1 MATLLGKIIAD
12 FTTALS
18 TDIAVGGTSATLA
31 SATDDDGN
39 ALPSGRYFF
48 TLDGSN
54 SSKEHISCDLVGTA
68 LTNIKS
74 LSRQGVETT
83 GAVRK
88 HRIGASVSLTNHGH
102 LKFINDLVSGTT
114 TLNALAPLGYDAA
127 PSSLTGNQLAT
138 VTYVLGVVNGGT
150 VTFDKQVIANQTA
163 GENLTAND
171 IVYFKEAD
179 AKWWKVDADLTATF
193 DQLQMGVAQ
202 ATVLANGTVQIGIS
216 GPMSG
221 FTGLTAGSKYYAS
234 NTAGAI
240 TTTAGTYSV
249 FVGWALSTTIL
260 LFDSVGK
267 TLPTQKEKDAL
278 VGSQGVPSSTNKYI
292 TQDNT
297 STAGTDQSQTTQ
309 NGTVEIGESDA
320 TSKKNK
326 LAQSFIPVKTKI
338 RGVNLYK
345 SADTGTF
352 TGTVTVSIQADSTGS
367 PSGTPLATKTLTN
380 LEWTVKPTGAF
391 EIIFTSEYAS
401 LVAGSLYWIVV
412 ETSTSDSSNHPNI
425 GTNTAGGYSNGSV
438 KYKNTTDGWVAVSTI
453 DLYFSTIEGN
463 ASQGVS
469 TDTSGAIPL
478 AFFDTSKMP
487 APAFHQMVPISADTT
502 AQELTSFTSEKD
514 GSAFY
519 VGINASNDYLKR
531 FARDSITGA
540 YKCTHTEST
549 LGFSSGGAGMV
560 IVGDYLY
567 VAQDT
572 GATSTIYRYAKADL
586 TGKTAMTGI
595 SIGATGSYINL
606 FTDGTFIYIQE
617 NAGATF
623 HKCSISGTVF
633 TDTGTVTVAAPAR
646 GQYYTYMFDGSNQ
659 YAVNDTSA
667 NVDAYKFTARDGTT
681 ISAATNIWNSYCLGT
696 NSLGSGGSQYYTGLV
711 NIDTTRMYLVY
722 HVRVFQ
728 ESTTMFTGLYMV
740 PVTKP

>member
-83 GAVRK
+83 GTVRK

-202 ATVLANGTVQIGIS
+202 STVSANGTVTIGIS

-240 TTTAGTYSV
+240 TTSAGTYSV

-326 LAQSFIPVKTKI
+326 LAQSFIPTKTKI
-338 RGVNLYK
+338 RGINLYK
-345 SADTGTF
+345 SASTGTF
-352 TGTVTVSIQADSTGS
+352 TGTVTVSVQADTTGS
-367 PSGTPLATKTLTN
+367 PSGTPLATATITN
-380 LEWTVKPTGAF
+380 ANYLNIPVGSF
-391 EIIFTSEYAS
+391 EQLFTSEYSS
-401 LVAGSLYWIVV
+401 LTVGGTYWIVI
-412 ETSTSDSSNHPNI
+412 ETSTSDNSNHPNL
-425 GTNTAGGYSNGSV
+425 GTNTAGGYANGSV
-438 KYKNTTDGWVAVSTI
+438 KYKNTTDGWTAISTI
-453 DLYFSTIEGN
+453 DLYFKTLEGDV
-463 ASQGVS
+463 SQVVS
-469 TDTSGAIPL
+469 TDSTGLINDKFISSGTLGQYSVGALSNTFVKTYFNIQLPFTLWTGSTNSAATTDFPNWIRSSDVVVPPL
-478 AFFDTSKMP
+478 GAMIDFQGT
-487 APAFHQMVPISADTT
+487 
-502 AQELTSFTSEKD
+502 
-514 GSAFY
+514 G
-519 VGINASNDYLKR
+519 G
-531 FARDSITGA
+531 DSIYTNGAPLYTGA
-540 YKCTHTEST
+540 SKP
-549 LGFSSGGAGMV
+549 LQF
-560 IVGDYLY
+560 
-567 VAQDT
+567 
-572 GATSTIYRYAKADL
+572 
-586 TGKTAMTGI
+586 
-595 SIGATGSYINL
+595 
-606 FTDGTFIYIQE
+606 DGTNIVIMDWWAKLPASSTGDLMMGVA
-617 NAGATF
+617 NV
-623 HKCSISGTVF
+623 GTVF
-633 TDTGTVTVAAPAR
+633 QDVYNSTTNGRIAFCQSSAGVLYATISKNGVGNTATDISTGAGITLTRWNNYRMEIHLGTDVKF
-646 GQYYTYMFDGSNQ
+646 Y
-659 YAVNDTSA
+659 VNNVLLATLSGANLTTSA
-667 NVDAYKFTARDGTT
+667 NDVYLGFGRSNTALFQATAPT
-681 ISAATNIWNSYCLGT
+681 ISLQMN
-696 NSLGSGGSQYYTGLV
+696 
-711 NIDTTRMYLVY
+711 
-722 HVRVFQ
+722 
-728 ESTTMFTGLYMV
+728 
-740 PVTKP
+740 P